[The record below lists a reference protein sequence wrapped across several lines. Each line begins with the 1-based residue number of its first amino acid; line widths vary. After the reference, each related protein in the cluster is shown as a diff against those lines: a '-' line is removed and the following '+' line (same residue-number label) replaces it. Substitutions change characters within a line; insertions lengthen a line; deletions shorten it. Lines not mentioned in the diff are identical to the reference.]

1 MMLVKSLTLVSAVIL
16 IQSCV
21 KFELGSCEDFPSLLS
36 ANASMA
42 IILDR
47 EYLDDEYDNTLNEV
61 KIIIERV
68 LRENLKNGG
77 LLVTYYSWT
86 KINLRRDFTA
96 VLSVTNCE
104 NTWEI
109 FRESREEQLLLI
121 ALTDADCPRL
131 PYDEAIM
138 VSCVLNKS
146 SITLFAHAEN
156 LILIL
161 SMHCEIDSNNT
172 ARRRA
177 TSSCTRHESTE
188 RRVMEICC
196 LTLR

>member
-1 MMLVKSLTLVSAVIL
+1 MMLVKCLTLASAVIL
-16 IQSCV
+16 IQSCL
-21 KFELGSCEDFPSLLS
+21 KFELASCEDFPSLLS

-47 EYLDDEYDNTLNEV
+47 EYLDDEYDNILNEV

-77 LLVTYYSWT
+77 LVIAYYSWT
-86 KINLRRDFTA
+86 RINLRKDFTA

-109 FRESREEQLLLI
+109 FRESRAEDLLLM
-121 ALTDADCPRL
+121 ALTDPDCPRL

-138 VSCVLNKS
+138 VSNVMRI
-146 SITLFAHAEN
+146 SIILF
-156 LILIL
+156 
-161 SMHCEIDSNNT
+161 T
-172 ARRRA
+172 
-177 TSSCTRHESTE
+177 
-188 RRVMEICC
+188 
-196 LTLR
+196 